1 MSFKL
6 NAGKL
11 IVLSAPSGSGKTTLV
26 QYLLKQD
33 LALGF
38 SISATSRP
46 MRGAEIEGVD
56 YYFLSPEQFE
66 NKINEQAFLE
76 YEQVYRG
83 VYYGTLNSEITRL
96 WEQEQHIL
104 FDIDVQGGLT
114 IKEKFPD
121 QTLALFIQPPSVEEL
136 EARLRN
142 RATDDEVKIQ
152 ERLHKAQT
160 ELEYATQFDQIIIND
175 DLETAKK
182 EIVQC
187 VKHFIES

>member
-1 MSFKL
+1 MKK
-6 NAGKL
+6 GKL
-11 IVLSAPSGSGKTTLV
+11 IVFSAPSGSGKTTLV
-26 QYLLKQD
+26 NHLLKQD
-33 LALGF
+33 LPLGF
-38 SISATSRP
+38 SISATSRSP
-46 MRGAEIEGVD
+46 RGTEKNGKD
-56 YYFLSPEQFE
+56 YYFLSKESFNKKIKE
-66 NKINEQAFLE
+66 NAFIE
-76 YEQVYRG
+76 YEEVYEG
-83 VYYGTLNSEITRL
+83 TYYGTLNSEITRL

-136 EARLRN
+136 EARLRK

>member
-1 MSFKL
+1 MSSKL

-56 YYFLSPEQFE
+56 YYFLSTEEFE

-114 IKEKFPD
+114 IKEKFPV

-136 EARLRN
+136 EARLRK

-160 ELEYATQFDQIIIND
+160 ELEYTTQFDQIIIND

>member
-1 MSFKL
+1 M

-136 EARLRN
+136 EARLRK

-160 ELEYATQFDQIIIND
+160 ELEYAAQFDQIIIND

>member
-1 MSFKL
+1 MKL
-6 NAGKL
+6 RLFHIIIAAL
-11 IVLSAPSGSGKTTLV
+11 LSVPTMAQRYGVVDTE
-26 QYLLKQD
+26 YI
-33 LALGF
+33 LANM
-38 SISATSRP
+38 P
-46 MRGAEIEGVD
+46 
-56 YYFLSPEQFE
+56 
-66 NKINEQAFLE
+66 E
-76 YEQVYRG
+76 YEQAKSQLNKLSEQWAGEVSALQSELQSLK
-83 VYYGTLNSEITRL
+83 YYGTLNSEITRL

-136 EARLRN
+136 EARLRK